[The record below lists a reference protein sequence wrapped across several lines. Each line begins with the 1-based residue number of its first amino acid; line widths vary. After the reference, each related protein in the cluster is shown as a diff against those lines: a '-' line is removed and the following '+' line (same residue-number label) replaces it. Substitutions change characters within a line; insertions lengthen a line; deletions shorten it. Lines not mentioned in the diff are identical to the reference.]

1 MCFQLGIWSALQ
13 EFLVLNN
20 LMSVMQFSAGKMFN
34 FINICQSTEES
45 SSPTTQ
51 HHDYALFIHIKHEK
65 RMSINRGHHRG
76 NALAL
81 SQRTALS
88 IFQ

>member
-13 EFLVLNN
+13 EFLVSSN
-20 LMSVMQFSAGKMFN
+20 LMSVMQFSAGKIFN

-45 SSPTTQ
+45 SSPTRL
-51 HHDYALFIHIKHEK
+51 HDYALFIHIKHEK